1 MKIHLLIFAILLAT
15 TVLSSC
21 EEEETP
27 PPPHEVGS
35 WDLKNYALINL
46 PNNFQMNE
54 GRTFQLDEL
63 TLGIEAYLLNLMANG
78 NYEREVSFSGRLPSE
93 DAGTYTID
101 DDELIL
107 NSNDSNDDEVYSL
120 EKNSKNKLWFSQ
132 PVQFPLIE
140 DAILDTLTQEYYD
153 SLTPEE
159 RQEKLFT
166 AVNLDLVF
174 AFEKEVQ

>member
-1 MKIHLLIFAILLAT
+1 MKKYLLLIAMIGTLGF
-15 TVLSSC
+15 SSC

-27 PPPHEVGS
+27 PPPHEVGN

-54 GRTFQLDEL
+54 GRTFQLNEL
-63 TLGIEAYLLNLMANG
+63 NLGIEAYLLNLLANG
-78 NYEREVSFSGRLPSE
+78 NYEREVRFSGRLPSE
-93 DAGTYTID
+93 DAGTYSIK

-107 NSNDSNDDEVYSL
+107 NSDDSNDDEVYSL

-140 DAILDTLTQEYYD
+140 DAILDTLTQEYYE

-166 AVNLDLVF
+166 VVNLDLVF
-174 AFEKEVQ
+174 AFEKEEQ